1 MPTMKAA
8 ICTRYGAPEQLE
20 IRELSK
26 PVCQEDQLLVRI
38 MAASVNSGDVKLR
51 SLAVCRFQKI
61 IMKII
66 FGFYKPRR
74 PILGTV
80 FSGIVED
87 TGNKTS
93 RFKKGD
99 RVFGMTGFRFG
110 THAEYITLNEA
121 GIVACMPAN
130 ASFEEAAAL
139 PFGWHTAI
147 YFLDKA
153 GIRKFENPNV
163 LIYGSTGS
171 VGSAAVQL
179 ARFYGATI
187 TAVCS
192 NAGGELMD
200 QLRVDKVVYYD
211 RQDFTQ
217 LDEKFDIIFD
227 AVGYTNKKSCQPLLK
242 KGGSF
247 VTVNGMVMASEKIEH
262 LQLICDLF
270 EKGECSAVIDK
281 VFPFSEIVAAHRYV
295 DTGKKKGNVVIS
307 FCDLPAKLF

>member
-26 PVCQEDQLLVRI
+26 PVCQENQLLVRI
-38 MAASVNSGDVKLR
+38 MAASVNSGDVKVR
-51 SLAVCRFQKI
+51 SLAVSGFQKV

-74 PILGTV
+74 SILGTV
-80 FSGIVED
+80 FSGIVEQ
-87 TGNKTS
+87 TGKNTT

-110 THAEYITLNEA
+110 TYAEYIALKET
-121 GIVACMPAN
+121 GVIACMPAN

-147 YFLDKA
+147 YFLEKA
-153 GIRKFENPNV
+153 GIRKYENPNV

-171 VGSAAVQL
+171 VGSAAIQV
-179 ARFYGATI
+179 ARFYGAAV

-192 NAGGELMD
+192 IAGQELME
-200 QLRVDKVVYYD
+200 QLNVEKVVYYD
-211 RQDFTQ
+211 QQEFT
-217 LDEKFDIIFD
+217 LLNEKFDIILD
-227 AVGYTNKKSCQPLLK
+227 AVGYTTKKSCRPLLK
-242 KGGSF
+242 KEGSF

-262 LQLICDLF
+262 LQMICDLF
-270 EKGECSAVIDK
+270 EKGKCSAVIDK

-295 DTGKKKGNVVIS
+295 DAGKKKGNVVVS
-307 FCDLPAKLF
+307 FFDLPC

>member
-1 MPTMKAA
+1 MKAA

-20 IRELSK
+20 IQELPK
-26 PVCQEDQLLVRI
+26 PVCQDNQLLVRI

-51 SLAVCRFQKI
+51 SLAVSEFQKI

-80 FSGIVED
+80 FAGIVEE
-87 TGNKTS
+87 TGNKST

-110 THAEYITLNEA
+110 TYAEYITLKET
-121 GIVACMPAN
+121 GIVTRMPVN

-147 YFLDKA
+147 YFLEKA
-153 GIRKFENPNV
+153 GIRKYQNLNV

-171 VGSAAVQL
+171 VGSAAIQV
-179 ARFYGATI
+179 ASFYGANV

-192 NAGGELMD
+192 IAGQDLME
-200 QLRVDKVVYYD
+200 QLNVEKVVYYD
-211 RQDFTQ
+211 QQEFT
-217 LDEKFDIIFD
+217 LLNEKFDIILD
-227 AVGYTNKKSCQPLLK
+227 AVGYTTKKSCQPLLK
-242 KGGSF
+242 KGGNF
-247 VTVNGMVMASEKIEH
+247 VTVNGMDMATEKLEH

-270 EKGECSAVIDK
+270 EKGKCKAVIDK
-281 VFPFSEIVAAHRYV
+281 VFPFNEIVAAHRYV
-295 DTGKKKGNVVIS
+295 DAGKKKGNVVVSI
-307 FCDLPAKLF
+307 CE

>member
-1 MPTMKAA
+1 MKAA
-8 ICTRYGAPEQLE
+8 ICKRYGGPEQLE
-20 IRELSK
+20 ITEVPK
-26 PVCQEDQLLVRI
+26 PVCKDNEIVVRI
-38 MAASVNSGDVKLR
+38 MAAPVNSGDVKLR
-51 SLAVCRFQKI
+51 SLAVSRFQKI
-61 IMKII
+61 IMKMI

-80 FSGIVED
+80 FSGIVEE
-87 TGNKTS
+87 TGIKTS

-110 THAEYITLNEA
+110 TYAEYITLNETRV
-121 GIVACMPAN
+121 VAHMPAN

-147 YFLDKA
+147 YFLEKA
-153 GIRKFENPNV
+153 GIKKYENPNV

-171 VGSAAVQL
+171 VGSAAVQV

-192 NAGGELMD
+192 SAGGELME

-227 AVGYTNKKSCQPLLK
+227 AVGYTTKKSCQPLLK

-270 EKGECSAVIDK
+270 EKGKCSAVIDK

-295 DTGKKKGNVVIS
+295 DAGKKKGNVVVMINIP
-307 FCDLPAKLF
+307 FVT